1 MQFWRSQYLKYV
13 MQQIKQ
19 NLYVFTPQ
27 DGVGQNDILTGS
39 IKIYLT
45 GTVNLAAQTAWQDKF
60 VTGLSKILET
70 DPRLK
75 GKVISILDPRMPL
88 QNPQASLDNQEFV
101 AKTQWEL
108 QMMPQSDL
116 IFCNILKKSKAP
128 SALYGLLMNAQ
139 SQGKL
144 IIRCPTEYMMYPLV
158 KMISDAYQVPL
169 LGDSGTTKQVMELA
183 IQGCPKFQENT
194 EFGLEEK

>member
-1 MQFWRSQYLKYV
+1 

-27 DGVGQNDILTGS
+27 DGVGPNDILAGS

-60 VTGLSKILET
+60 TSGLARLVDT

-75 GKVISILDPRMPL
+75 GKVISILDPRVPL
-88 QNPQASLDNQEFV
+88 QNPQASLDNPEFV
-101 AKTQWEL
+101 NKTKWEL

-128 SALYGLLMNAQ
+128 SALHGLLLNAQ
-139 SQGKL
+139 VQGKL
-144 IIRCPTEYMMYPLV
+144 IVRCPTEYMMYSLV
-158 KMISDAYQVPL
+158 KMLSEVYQIPL

-183 IQGCPKFQENT
+183 IQGCPKFQEDT
-194 EFGLEEK
+194 VYGLEEKTGK